1 MDEYGR
7 KLKEQA
13 QRQQERKEG
22 ITVSTLHSAKGLEYE
37 RVYILNVNEGSIPYR
52 KAVLEEQL
60 EEERRLFYVGMT
72 RAKKELFLCYV
83 EHQFDKDREMSR
95 FLKEVKDS

>member
-1 MDEYGR
+1 M
-7 KLKEQA
+7 
-13 QRQQERKEG
+13 
-22 ITVSTLHSAKGLEYE
+22 
-37 RVYILNVNEGSIPYR
+37 
-52 KAVLEEQL
+52 LEEQL